1 MKGGSCSSTVLASL
15 ILHRYNCYNFSVG
28 FCKAI
33 ICLDINLA
41 ISYQDNIC
49 ITYSTQCPHNLYVLS
64 LPKAQHINY
73 CFSAAITALITTQFH
88 CGKASLAKKNLTI
101 IKFVQFPKNTWS
113 EIATLNLYSD
123 DNYKTIKNKN
133 MLVMLASTKTMLFD
147 VSKHHVTK
155 PR

>member
-1 MKGGSCSSTVLASL
+1 MFYHCQKHS
-15 ILHRYNCYNFSVG
+15 
-28 FCKAI
+28 
-33 ICLDINLA
+33 
-41 ISYQDNIC
+41 
-49 ITYSTQCPHNLYVLS
+49 
-64 LPKAQHINY
+64 INY
-73 CFSAAITALITTQFH
+73 CFSAPITALITTQFH

-133 MLVMLASTKTMLFD
+133 LLVMLASTKTMLFD